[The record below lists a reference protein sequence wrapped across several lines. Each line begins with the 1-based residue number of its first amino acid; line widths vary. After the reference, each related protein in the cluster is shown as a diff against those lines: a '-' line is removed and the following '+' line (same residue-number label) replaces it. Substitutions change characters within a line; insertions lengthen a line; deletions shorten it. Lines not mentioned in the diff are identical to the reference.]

1 MIMRELVST
10 LQSLLGKIEE
20 GTITQAEME
29 QMVAD
34 ARELNERLIVLRYK
48 IYEQGIFE
56 IPTAPQQELEVELPE
71 IELNLEINDEPQ
83 NTEISEGLQNIA
95 TEEFDED
102 HAFSEALNEAI
113 KDFTPE
119 ELNFEPTQNEVP
131 SSPEVNNPLNSELFS
146 SELNDDE
153 PTVGLNFEN
162 QEEEQIIHESTV
174 ISTSF
179 DEETNSEVQEITH
192 QQTSVIESK
201 ETTTFIETEETTKIT
216 VIENQ
221 EENVHVTTNEPI
233 TNESNPI
240 AQSQV
245 STSDSGTENKLKS
258 IEQSIRIN
266 YSIVPLETLIG
277 SFTLNERL
285 QFINELF
292 EGSSDSFSSAVK
304 KLDMLDGLDS
314 ARTAVGEFAS
324 TNNWDLESEIVEDF
338 LVKICRRY
346 A

>member
-1 MIMRELVST
+1 MRELVST
-10 LQSLLGKIEE
+10 IQSLIGKIEE
-20 GTITQAEME
+20 GNITQVEME
-29 QMVAD
+29 QLVAD

-56 IPTAPQQELEVELPE
+56 IPKAPEQEIDIELPE
-71 IELNLEINDEPQ
+71 IELNLEITDEPQ
-83 NTEISEGLQNIA
+83 LSEVNLNS
-95 TEEFDED
+95 TNEEYDED

-113 KDFTPE
+113 KDVTLE
-119 ELNFEPTQNEVP
+119 ELNFESAQNEVP
-131 SSPEVNNPLNSELFS
+131 SPSEIEINNPINSELFS
-146 SELNDDE
+146 SSLNEDDFSADLNDVD
-153 PTVGLNFEN
+153 
-162 QEEEQIIHESTV
+162 QAEEQIIHDSTV

-192 QQTSVIESK
+192 HQTSVIESE
-201 ETTTFIETEETTKIT
+201 ETTTFIETAETTKIT

-221 EENVHVTTNEPI
+221 EENLNSSQYESISNEI
-233 TNESNPI
+233 NPI
-240 AQSQV
+240 SQSQV
-245 STSDSGTENKLKS
+245 STSDSGTESKLRT

-266 YSIVPLETLIG
+266 YSIVPLETLVG

-292 EGSSDSFSSAVK
+292 EGSSDSFSTAVK
-304 KLDMLDGLDS
+304 KLDALDGLDS
-314 ARTAVGEFAS
+314 ARTVVGEFAS

>member
-1 MIMRELVST
+1 MRELVST

-71 IELNLEINDEPQ
+71 IELNLEINEEPQ

-131 SSPEVNNPLNSELFS
+131 SSPEVEVNNPLNSELFS
-146 SELNDDE
+146 SDFNEDDSSALDE
-153 PTVGLNFEN
+153 
-162 QEEEQIIHESTV
+162 EEEQIIHESMV

-179 DEETNSEVQEITH
+179 DEETNSEVQEINH

>member
-1 MIMRELVST
+1 M
-10 LQSLLGKIEE
+10 
-20 GTITQAEME
+20 
-29 QMVAD
+29 
-34 ARELNERLIVLRYK
+34 
-48 IYEQGIFE
+48 
-56 IPTAPQQELEVELPE
+56 
-71 IELNLEINDEPQ
+71 
-83 NTEISEGLQNIA
+83 
-95 TEEFDED
+95 
-102 HAFSEALNEAI
+102 
-113 KDFTPE
+113 
-119 ELNFEPTQNEVP
+119 
-131 SSPEVNNPLNSELFS
+131 FS

-221 EENVHVTTNEPI
+221 DENVNVTTDEPI

>member
-1 MIMRELVST
+1 MRELVST
-10 LQSLLGKIEE
+10 IQSLIGKIEE
-20 GTITQAEME
+20 GNITQAEME
-29 QMVAD
+29 QLVAD

-56 IPTAPQQELEVELPE
+56 IPKAFEQELDIDLPE
-71 IELNLEINDEPQ
+71 IELNLEITDEPQ
-83 NTEISEGLQNIA
+83 SSEVNEVNQISTI
-95 TEEFDED
+95 EEFDED

-119 ELNFEPTQNEVP
+119 ELNFETTQNEVP
-131 SSPEVNNPLNSELFS
+131 SSPEIEINNPLNSELFS
-146 SELNDDE
+146 SDLNEDDSSALDE
-153 PTVGLNFEN
+153 
-162 QEEEQIIHESTV
+162 EEEQIIHDSTV

-179 DEETNSEVQEITH
+179 DEETNTEVQEITH
-192 QQTSVIESK
+192 HQTSVIESE

-221 EENVHVTTNEPI
+221 EENVNISPNEPI
-233 TNESNPI
+233 ENEFNPI
-240 AQSQV
+240 SQNQV
-245 STSDSGTENKLKS
+245 STSDSGTESKLKS

-266 YSIVPLETLIG
+266 YSIVPLETLVG

-292 EGSSDSFSSAVK
+292 EGSSDSFSTAVK
-304 KLDMLDGLDS
+304 KLDALDGLDS
-314 ARTAVGEFAS
+314 ARTVVGEFAS

>member
-1 MIMRELVST
+1 MRELVST

-56 IPTAPQQELEVELPE
+56 IPIAPQQELEVELPE

-83 NTEISEGLQNIA
+83 NTEISEGLRNIA

-131 SSPEVNNPLNSELFS
+131 SSPEVEVNNPLNSELNG
-146 SELNDDE
+146 EE